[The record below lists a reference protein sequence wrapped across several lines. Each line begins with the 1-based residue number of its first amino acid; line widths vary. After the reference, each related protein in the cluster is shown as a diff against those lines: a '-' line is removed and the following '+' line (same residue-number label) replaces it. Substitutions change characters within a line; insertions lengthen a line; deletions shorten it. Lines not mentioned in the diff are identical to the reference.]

1 MSRTIPIFPAPGF
14 RSSNTGVPGGIGNNG
29 YNWSSSVVDSYGCY
43 LRFVMN
49 AVQPS
54 YPNGRANGLQLRCL
68 SE

>member
-1 MSRTIPIFPAPGF
+1 MGSFRKPSAAPGF
-14 RSSNTGVPGGIGNNG
+14 RDITTGKSGGIGNNG
-29 YNWSSSVVDSYGCY
+29 YNWSSSVVDSYGIY

-49 AVQPS
+49 VVQPS